1 MIIDVTFII
10 VMIVAVFKGF
20 SKGIVVGVFSFL
32 AFIIGLAAALKLS
45 TIVAHHFET
54 TGGISAKW
62 LTVISFILVFIVVA
76 FLVNIGARL
85 LKKTVSLAM
94 LGWLDKL
101 GGIFFYIIIYTII
114 FSVILFFA
122 EKTFLIKRETIAGS
136 SVHDYVAPWGP
147 KVIDNLG
154 KIIPVFKDL
163 FSQLQTFF
171 EKLGNNF
178 AT

>member
-1 MIIDVTFII
+1 MIIDVAFLLT
-10 VMIVAVFKGF
+10 MILAVFKGYR
-20 SKGIVVGVFSFL
+20 KGIVVGIFSFL

-45 TIVAHHFET
+45 TIVAHYFET
-54 TGGISAKW
+54 PGGNSSKW
-62 LTVISFILVFIVVA
+62 LPVISFVLVFIVVA
-76 FLVNIGARL
+76 FIVNIGARII
-85 LKKTVSLAM
+85 KKTVSLAM
-94 LGWLDKL
+94 LGWLDKI
-101 GGIFFYIIIYTII
+101 GGIIFYIIIYTII

-122 EKTFLIKRETIAGS
+122 EKTFLIKKESIAAS

-171 EKLGNNF
+171 EKLGHNL
-178 AT
+178 AA

>member
-1 MIIDVTFII
+1 MIIDVAFLLT
-10 VMIVAVFKGF
+10 MILAVFKGYR
-20 SKGIVVGVFSFL
+20 KGIVVGIFSFL

-45 TIVAHHFET
+45 TIVAHYFET
-54 TGGISAKW
+54 TGENSSKW
-62 LTVISFILVFIVVA
+62 LPVISFVLVFIVVA
-76 FLVNIGARL
+76 FIVNIGARII
-85 LKKTVSLAM
+85 KKTVSLAM
-94 LGWLDKL
+94 LGWLDKI
-101 GGIFFYIIIYTII
+101 GGIIFYIIIYTII

-122 EKTFLIKRETIAGS
+122 EKTFLIKKESIAAS

-171 EKLGNNF
+171 EKLGHNL
-178 AT
+178 AA